1 MRCDEAQELI
11 TACVDNELD
20 AEERSAVHAHLQ
32 SCADCT
38 AAYTREQLLKRQLHL
53 AGREVS
59 APAALRHSLETKR
72 AAPTAIERGSSQ
84 GRLGGWFKFPVWR
97 PALVT
102 AMVLVAVGSFF
113 LYTQRG
119 ADNLAVAA
127 IETHRRIL
135 SGKTTFVRSD
145 NPATLRK
152 ELARAV
158 GDRFQPMAFDLSMM
172 QLYPVAGF
180 IQSIAG
186 RDVLVTVYQG
196 AGPEITCF
204 TFLGNEADA
213 PDRAEKFYD
222 ADMRINF
229 YSFSHNELSAVLH
242 KEGNVICI
250 LVSKMTA
257 ADLLA
262 VIRGKS
268 AHARLNG
275 RESTLTTRG

>member
-1 MRCDEAQELI
+1 MA
-11 TACVDNELD
+11 
-20 AEERSAVHAHLQ
+20 
-32 SCADCT
+32 
-38 AAYTREQLLKRQLHL
+38 
-53 AGREVS
+53 
-59 APAALRHSLETKR
+59 
-72 AAPTAIERGSSQ
+72 
-84 GRLGGWFKFPVWR
+84 
-97 PALVT
+97 
-102 AMVLVAVGSFF
+102 AMVLVAVG
-113 LYTQRG
+113 LYFYIQRG

-135 SGKTTFVRSD
+135 SGQTTLARSD

-158 GDRFQPMAFDLSMM
+158 GDRFQPVAFDLSMM

-268 AHARLNG
+268 AHAKLNT
-275 RESTLTTRG
+275 RYSTLTTRG

>member
-11 TACVDNELD
+11 TARVDNELD
-20 AEERSAVHAHLQ
+20 AEERAAIHAHFQ
-32 SCADCT
+32 SCADCS
-38 AAYTREQLLKRQLHL
+38 AAYAREQLLKRQLHL

-59 APAALRHSLETKR
+59 APAALRHSLETNR
-72 AAPTAIERGSSQ
+72 AAPTAIEKGSSQ
-84 GRLGGWFKFPVWR
+84 GRLGGWFKFPAWR
-97 PALVT
+97 PALVA
-102 AMVLVAVGSFF
+102 AMVLVAVGSF

-127 IETHRRIL
+127 METHRRIL
-135 SGKTTFVRSD
+135 SGKTTFARSD

-180 IQSIAG
+180 IQTIAG

-213 PDRAEKFYD
+213 PDSAEKFYD
-222 ADMRINF
+222 ADMRVNF

-268 AHARLNG
+268 AHARFNG

>member
-11 TACVDNELD
+11 TAHVDNELD
-20 AEERSAVHAHLQ
+20 AEERALIHAHLQ
-32 SCADCT
+32 SCADCSESY
-38 AAYTREQLLKRQLHL
+38 ARERRLKRQLHL

-59 APAALRHSLETKR
+59 APAGLRYSLETKPVV
-72 AAPTAIERGSSQ
+72 PTAIERGSSQ
-84 GRLGGWFKFPVWR
+84 GRLAAWFKFPAWR
-97 PALVT
+97 PALVA
-102 AMVLVAVGSFF
+102 AMVLVAVGLFF
-113 LYTQRG
+113 YTQRG

-135 SGKTTFVRSD
+135 SGQTTFARSD

-158 GDRFQPMAFDLSMM
+158 GDRFQPVAFDLSMM

-180 IQSIAG
+180 VQTVGG

-213 PDRAEKFYD
+213 PDGAEKFYD

-229 YSFSHNELSAVLH
+229 YSLSHQGLSAVLH
-242 KEGNVICI
+242 KEGEVICI
-250 LVSKMTA
+250 LVSKLTA

-268 AHARLNG
+268 AHANLNV
-275 RESTLTTRG
+275 RKSTLTTRG

>member
-32 SCADCT
+32 SCADCS
-38 AAYTREQLLKRQLHL
+38 AAYAREQLLKRQLHL

-59 APAALRHSLETKR
+59 APAALRHSLETNR
-72 AAPTAIERGSSQ
+72 AAPTTIERGSSQ
-84 GRLGGWFKFPVWR
+84 GRLGGWFKFPAWR
-97 PALVT
+97 PALL
-102 AMVLVAVGSFF
+102 AGIALVAVGSF
-113 LYTQRG
+113 LYTQRS

-127 IETHRRIL
+127 IETHRGIL
-135 SGKTTFVRSD
+135 SGKTTFARSD

-180 IQSIAG
+180 IQTIAG
-186 RDVLVTVYQG
+186 RDVVVTVYQG